1 MKVLVIAQ
9 PRSRSMWLVSLLAS
23 YYNLKNLKEP
33 YGLQYDFAQDQN
45 NVDQW
50 FRSVLSINSDL
61 SLKRDFVAK
70 LQTNNLYW
78 EGNWQG
84 PSLFNVEQYDKIFVL
99 SRDNVT
105 DAVCSMD
112 LAIRSKKWHH
122 LDTPSSI
129 EPRLFNIV
137 DNEDLLLD
145 TIRAHESLLRTKD
158 YLDKRS
164 IEYTNLTFDSLKGW
178 VEVNLPNT
186 SSHLVE
192 SNFDYTKIYTN
203 YNDVESYCRN
213 TDRSWIFKNG

>member
-1 MKVLVIAQ
+1 MKVLLIAQ

-23 YYNLKNLKEP
+23 HYQLKNLKEP

-61 SLKRDFVAK
+61 TLKRDFVAK

-78 EGNWQG
+78 GSSWQG

-99 SRDNVT
+99 SRDNVA

-112 LAIRSKKWHH
+112 LAIQLKKWHH
-122 LDTPSSI
+122 LETPADIPARQFSI
-129 EPRLFNIV
+129 I

-145 TIRAHESLLRTKD
+145 TVRAHESLLRTRD
-158 YLDKRS
+158 YLDKNN
-164 IEYTNLTFDSLKGW
+164 IEYTNLTFDTLKDW
-178 VEVNLPNT
+178 VDLNLSNV

-192 SNFDYTKIYTN
+192 SNFDYAKIYTN
-203 YNDVESYCRN
+203 YNDVAAYCRN
-213 TDRSWIFKNG
+213 TDRAWIFKNG